1 MSNFGTLLTL
11 SCITYSLIIQL
22 EKRFVQHLKLFFYT
36 NVHTQPDPTNTTM
49 GKNTDGFDVR
59 NSTNIVIRNSV
70 VFNQDDCVAI
80 NSGCNFHLDQIVG
93 KQ

>member
-1 MSNFGTLLTL
+1 
-11 SCITYSLIIQL
+11 
-22 EKRFVQHLKLFFYT
+22 
-36 NVHTQPDPTNTTM
+36 M

-80 NSGCNFHLDQIVG
+80 NSGFNVHLDRIVG
-93 KQ
+93 K

>member
-1 MSNFGTLLTL
+1 
-11 SCITYSLIIQL
+11 
-22 EKRFVQHLKLFFYT
+22 
-36 NVHTQPDPTNTTM
+36 M

-93 KQ
+93 K